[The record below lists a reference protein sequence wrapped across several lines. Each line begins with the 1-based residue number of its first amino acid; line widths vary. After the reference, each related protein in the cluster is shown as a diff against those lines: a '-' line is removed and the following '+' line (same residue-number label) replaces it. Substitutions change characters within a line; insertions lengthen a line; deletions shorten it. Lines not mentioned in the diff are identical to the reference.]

1 MIAQIPHE
9 SQVQKFTLFVP
20 KSQIHWVLWK
30 VWIWRGRPSV
40 ANLELEFFLASQLID
55 SSLESGGTKTALVS
69 FTGFGH
75 ATWEANLVDL
85 SDLDRFGTIPLML
98 EVGDD

>member
-1 MIAQIPHE
+1 MEGLDLAWPTECGQLGAGI
-9 SQVQKFTLFVP
+9 
-20 KSQIHWVLWK
+20 
-30 VWIWRGRPSV
+30 
-40 ANLELEFFLASQLID
+40 FLASQLID
-55 SSLESGGTKTALVS
+55 FSLESGGSKTALVS